1 MMDPIEIAD
10 WLAGQLTRTSS
21 DAQEI
26 LAFKTGLPVNY
37 PWVDG
42 SELLEKKTTE

>member
-1 MMDPIEIAD
+1 MDPIEIAD
-10 WLAGQLTRTSS
+10 WLAGQVTRTST

-26 LAFKTGLPVNY
+26 LAHKTGLPVDY

-42 SELLEKKTTE
+42 TELLTKGEGK